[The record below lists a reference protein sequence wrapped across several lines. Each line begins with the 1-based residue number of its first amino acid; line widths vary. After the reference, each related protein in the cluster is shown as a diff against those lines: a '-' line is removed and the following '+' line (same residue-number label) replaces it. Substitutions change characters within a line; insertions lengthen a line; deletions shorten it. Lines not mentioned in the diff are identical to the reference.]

1 MPFWHEQGNQM
12 DRLTAMEVFVRIVET
27 GSFSAVARDLAMT
40 QPTVSKQLTAL
51 ERQLKTRLLNRTTR
65 QLSLTEAGSA
75 YYESSKRIIDAVR
88 EAEGNLGQLQTQLT
102 GVLRINTS
110 IGLGQVY
117 MGPMALKFQALH
129 PGLSIDLSYSDRF
142 VDLVEEGI
150 DVAIR
155 VGRLNDSSLAA
166 RRIGSAARSVIATPA
181 YLAKHG
187 EPKVP
192 QDLSSGHNCLLY
204 AYLSTGNEWAFQGPG
219 GEIRVKVSG
228 NFRSNNGEAIR
239 QWVFADRGIAVSPD
253 WLILKE
259 LEDGRLKAILT
270 EFAPPPAE
278 IHAVYPSARHVSA
291 KVRAFTDCLRI
302 EFPEI
307 PSLRIR

>member
-1 MPFWHEQGNQM
+1 M

-27 GSFSAVARDLAMT
+27 GSFSAVARDLDMT

-88 EAEGNLGQLQTQLT
+88 EAEGNLGQLQTELT

-117 MGPMALKFQALH
+117 IAPMVLKFQAQH

-181 YLAKHG
+181 YLEKHG

-192 QDLSSGHNCLLY
+192 QDLSTGHNCLLY
-204 AYLSTGNEWAFQGPG
+204 AYLSTGNEWTFHGPE

-291 KVRAFTDCLRI
+291 KVRVVTEFLRS
-302 EFPEI
+302 EFQTLPI
-307 PSLRIR
+307 LRIR

>member
-1 MPFWHEQGNQM
+1 MPFRHEQGSGM

-27 GSFSAVARDLAMT
+27 GSFSAVARDLGMT

-51 ERQLKTRLLNRTTR
+51 ERQLKTRLLNRSTR

-88 EAEGNLGQLQTQLT
+88 EADGNLGQLQTQLT

-117 MGPMALKFQALH
+117 VGPMVLKFQAQH
-129 PGLSIDLSYSDRF
+129 PGLAIDLSYSDRF

-155 VGRLNDSSLAA
+155 IGRLNDSSLAA
-166 RRIGSAARSVIATPA
+166 RRIGSSARSVIATPA
-181 YLAKHG
+181 YLKKFG

-204 AYLSTGNEWAFQGPG
+204 AYLSTGNEWTFHGPN

-239 QWVFADRGIAVSPD
+239 QWVFADLGIAVSPD

-270 EFAPPPAE
+270 GFTPPPAE
-278 IHAVYPSARHVSA
+278 INAVYPSARHVSA
-291 KVRAFTDCLRI
+291 KVRAFTEFLRA
-302 EFPEI
+302 ELQEI
-307 PSLRIR
+307 PTLRIR

>member
-1 MPFWHEQGNQM
+1 M

-27 GSFSAVARDLAMT
+27 GRFSAVARELAMT

-51 ERQLKTRLLNRTTR
+51 EGQLKTRLLNRTTR

-88 EAEGNLGQLQTQLT
+88 EAEGNLGQLQTELA
-102 GVLRINTS
+102 GMLRINTS

-117 MGPMALKFQALH
+117 IAPMVLKFQAQH
-129 PGLSIDLSYSDRF
+129 PGLAIDLSYSDRF
-142 VDLVEEGI
+142 VDLIEEGI

-181 YLAKHG
+181 YLARHG

-204 AYLSTGNEWAFQGPG
+204 AYLSTGNEWTFHGPE
-219 GEIRVKVSG
+219 GELRVKVSG

-259 LEDGRLKAILT
+259 LEDGRLKAILS

-291 KVRAFTDCLRI
+291 KVRVLTEFLRA
-302 EFPEI
+302 EFQNVPI
-307 PSLRIR
+307 LRIR

>member
-1 MPFWHEQGNQM
+1 M
-12 DRLTAMEVFVRIVET
+12 V
-27 GSFSAVARDLAMT
+27 
-40 QPTVSKQLTAL
+40 
-51 ERQLKTRLLNRTTR
+51 
-65 QLSLTEAGSA
+65 
-75 YYESSKRIIDAVR
+75 
-88 EAEGNLGQLQTQLT
+88 
-102 GVLRINTS
+102 
-110 IGLGQVY
+110 
-117 MGPMALKFQALH
+117 LKFQAQH
-129 PGLSIDLSYSDRF
+129 PGLAIDLSYSDRF

-155 VGRLNDSSLAA
+155 IGRLNDSSLAA

-181 YLAKHG
+181 YLKNYG

-204 AYLSTGNEWAFQGPG
+204 AYLSTGNEWTFHGPD

-239 QWVFADRGIAVSPD
+239 QWVFADLGIAVSPD

-270 EFAPPPAE
+270 GYAPPPAE
-278 IHAVYPSARHVSA
+278 INAVYPSARHVSA
-291 KVRAFTDCLRI
+291 KVRAFTEFLRGELQEIPILRI
-302 EFPEI
+302 P
-307 PSLRIR
+307 